1 MKDASETGPSRSGT
15 RYSAAGKLKAVKLYF
30 EEGYQARDI
39 ARELGS
45 GIVMCGNQWFWFSV
59 KKATDTFSR
68 VKRLTVNKSKIAWK
82 ILIAN
87 QNF

>member
-15 RYSAAGKLKAVKLYF
+15 RYSAAGKLKVVKLYF

-45 GIVMCGNQWFWFSV
+45 GMSCAGINGSGFQ
-59 KKATDTFSR
+59 
-68 VKRLTVNKSKIAWK
+68 
-82 ILIAN
+82 
-87 QNF
+87 

>member
-39 ARELGS
+39 ARELGRGMSRAGINGS
-45 GIVMCGNQWFWFSV
+45 GFQ
-59 KKATDTFSR
+59 
-68 VKRLTVNKSKIAWK
+68 
-82 ILIAN
+82 
-87 QNF
+87 